1 MGVLD
6 SQYLHNIEELSD
18 SQQSIHCL
26 SANDRITRLLK
37 RKRQL
42 KEKSQP
48 PWYCLLS
55 EVI

>member
-1 MGVLD
+1 MA
-6 SQYLHNIEELSD
+6 EPP
-18 SQQSIHCL
+18 
-26 SANDRITRLLK
+26 ANEK

-42 KEKSQP
+42 KEESQP